1 MSNDTSANT
10 TSTLRIVCVQANPTV
25 GALQGNFDIVRRHRA
40 QYRGKADLLVF
51 SECFGSGYPLQ
62 DLVLR
67 PGFRR
72 DFRAALDALA
82 GEMRGDGGPA
92 VLVGGPLDGAAL
104 PYNAAFLIET
114 DGSMKI
120 VLKHTLPNDEV
131 YDEKRVFAPGP
142 LPAPVDFRGF
152 RLGIAIC
159 EDFWHGKIAQALA
172 AEGADL
178 LIVPNGSH
186 FRTGKQAVRLA
197 IGRRTVK
204 ATGLPVLYVNQVGGQ
219 DSLVFDGGS
228 YAMDRAGLVIAQAG
242 FRECEFDIALE
253 RGEDGGVD
261 LRRGD
266 VLGMLPNGYPDETE
280 AMYRALVLGL
290 RDYVDKN
297 GFPGVVLGMS
307 GGIDSALSAAV
318 AVDALG
324 AGRVLPVRMPS
335 PHTSAESM
343 EDAERAASLLGTR
356 LLTVPIASAMAAFDG
371 MLAPVFD
378 GLPVPAADTT
388 FENVQARA
396 RGMTLMALS
405 NRLGLMVLSTGNKS
419 EMSVGYATLYGD
431 MCGGYSVLKDVY
443 KTIVFRLARWRNTH
457 RPEGLLGPQGAVMP
471 DRIIAKP
478 PSAELREGQTDEQA
492 LGAYEHLDAVLATMV
507 EGLNG
512 ADRAAELASAAVGQP
527 ISAAYAE
534 RIAGMTARAQ
544 YKRDQSPPGVV
555 VTERTYGPGWRLP
568 VTNHYGL

>member
-1 MSNDTSANT
+1 MST
-10 TSTLRIVCVQANPTV
+10 TLRIVCVQANPTV
-25 GALQGNFDIVRRHRA
+25 GALQDNFDIVRRHRE

-51 SECFGSGYPLQ
+51 SECFGTGYPLQ

-72 DFRAALDALA
+72 DFRSALDTLA
-82 GEMRGDGGPA
+82 SEMRGDGGPA

-114 DGSMKI
+114 DGSMKV

-142 LPAPVDFRGF
+142 LPSPVDFRGF

-172 AEGADL
+172 AEGAEV

-186 FRTGKQAVRLA
+186 FRAGKQAVRLA

-228 YAMDRAGLVIAQAG
+228 YVMDRAGLVIAQAG
-242 FRECEFDIALE
+242 FREAAFDITLE
-253 RGEDGGVD
+253 RGEDGVVD
-261 LRRGD
+261 LCRGD
-266 VLGMLPNGYPDETE
+266 VFGVTPNGYPDEPE
-280 AMYRALVLGL
+280 AMYWALVLGL

-324 AGRVLPVRMPS
+324 ADRVLLVRMPS
-335 PHTSAESM
+335 PYTSAESM
-343 EDAERAASLLGTR
+343 EDAEQASALLGTR
-356 LLTVPIASAMAAFDG
+356 LLTVPIAPAMEAFDA
-371 MLAPVFD
+371 MLAPVLED
-378 GLPVPAADTT
+378 RPGPADDTT
-388 FENVQARA
+388 FENIQARA

-443 KTIVFRLARWRNTH
+443 KTVVFRLARWRNAH
-457 RPEGLLGPQGAVMP
+457 WPSGLLGPQGAVMP

-492 LGAYEHLDAVLATMV
+492 LGAYEHLDAVLGTMV
-507 EGLNG
+507 EGLTG
-512 ADRAAELASAAVGQP
+512 ADRAAELASIAVGQP
-527 ISAAYAE
+527 ISTAYAE
-534 RIAGMTARAQ
+534 RIGRLTARAQ

>member
-1 MSNDTSANT
+1 MSA
-10 TSTLRIVCVQANPTV
+10 TLRIVCVQANPTV
-25 GALQGNFDIVRRHRA
+25 GALDNNFDIVRRHRA
-40 QYRGKADLLVF
+40 QHHGTADLLVF
-51 SECFGSGYPLQ
+51 SECFGTGYPLQ

-72 DFRAALDALA
+72 DFRTALDALA
-82 GEMRGDGGPA
+82 NDMRGDGGPA
-92 VLVGGPLDGAAL
+92 VLVGGPLDGSAL
-104 PYNAAFLIET
+104 PHNAAFLVET
-114 DGSMKI
+114 DGSMRI

-142 LPAPVDFRGF
+142 MPSPVDFRGF

-159 EDFWHGKIAQALA
+159 EDFWHGKIAQTLA
-172 AEGADL
+172 AEGAEV

-186 FRTGKQAVRLA
+186 FKTGKQAVRLA

-204 ATGLPVLYVNQVGGQ
+204 ATGLPILYVNQVGGQ

-228 YAMDRAGLVIAQAG
+228 YVMDRAGLVIAQAA
-242 FRECEFDIALE
+242 FRETAFDIRLE
-253 RGEDGGVD
+253 RSEDGGVE
-261 LRRGD
+261 LCRGD
-266 VLGMLPNGYPDETE
+266 VLGATPNGYPEELE
-280 AMYRALVLGL
+280 AVYQALVLGL
-290 RDYVDKN
+290 RDYVNKN
-297 GFPGVVLGMS
+297 RFPGVVLGMS

-324 AGRVLPVRMPS
+324 PERVLLVRMPS
-335 PHTSAESM
+335 PYTSAESM
-343 EDAERAASLLGTR
+343 EDAERAAALLGTR
-356 LLTVPIASAMAAFDG
+356 LLTVPIAPAMDAFDA

-378 GLPVPAADTT
+378 DRPVPAADTT
-388 FENVQARA
+388 FENVQART

-443 KTIVFRLARWRNTH
+443 KTVVFRLARWRNAQW
-457 RPEGLLGPQGAVMP
+457 PSGLLGPQGAVMP
-471 DRIIAKP
+471 ERILTKP
-478 PSAELREGQTDEQA
+478 PTAELREGQTDEQA
-492 LGAYEHLDAVLATMV
+492 LGAYEHLDAVLVGMV

-512 ADRAAELASAAVGQP
+512 ADRAAALASAVVGEP
-527 ISAAYAE
+527 VSAAYAE
-534 RIAGMTARAQ
+534 RIGRLTARAQ

-555 VTERTYGPGWRLP
+555 VTERTYGLGWRLP
-568 VTNHYGL
+568 ITNHYGL